1 MFGLPGIFWPANG
14 GVDLA
19 LQLVVRTVLVYLFF
33 LVAMRVFGKRE
44 VGQFT
49 MPDLVLV
56 LLAANA
62 LQPAIT
68 GPDSSLGGAGIILA
82 TMFLLNSIVSWLR
95 AHSLIVDRLVSPD
108 PATIYGGDSA
118 APAAQKVPEAA
129 LARWRAEGLTRQ
141 DVFEALHEHGIE
153 SLDQVERIYLE
164 ESGRITVI
172 PRAVAA
178 GA

>member
-33 LVAMRVFGKRE
+33 LVAMRAFGKRE

-82 TMFLLNSIVSWLR
+82 TMFLLNSVVSWLR

-108 PATIYGGDSA
+108 PAAIFGGD
-118 APAAQKVPEAA
+118 APAPAVPDAA
-129 LARWRAEGLTRQ
+129 LDRWRAEGLTRQ
-141 DVFEALHEHGIE
+141 DVFEALHGYGIE

-172 PRAVAA
+172 PRAVSA

>member
-14 GVDLA
+14 GLDLV

-33 LVAMRVFGKRE
+33 LVAMRAFGKRE

-82 TMFLLNSIVSWLR
+82 TMFLLNSVVSWLR

-108 PATIYGGDSA
+108 PATIYGGDGT
-118 APAAQKVPEAA
+118 APAVPDAA
-129 LARWRAEGLTRQ
+129 LERWRAEGLTRQ
-141 DVFEALHEHGIE
+141 DVFEALHEYGIE

-172 PRAVAA
+172 PRAASA

>member
-14 GVDLA
+14 GLDLA

-33 LVAMRVFGKRE
+33 LIAMRAFGKRE

-68 GPDSSLGGAGIILA
+68 GPDSSIGGALIILV
-82 TMFLLNSIVSWLR
+82 TMFVLNSIVSGLR
-95 AHSLIVDRLVSPD
+95 ARSQLVDRLVSPD
-108 PATIYGGDSA
+108 PTAIYGGA
-118 APAAQKVPEAA
+118 AAEPQVPESVHAQ
-129 LARWRAEGLTRQ
+129 WRAEGLTRQ
-141 DVFEALHEHGIE
+141 DVFEALHEQGLE

-172 PRAVAA
+172 PRSAPVGAA
-178 GA
+178 